1 MRFPNK
7 IHKAN
12 GVINCQNINTVTK
25 AYINQ
30 MTWMIEIK
38 NKLPR
43 VLSCFFEDFKHLKAY
58 LSAGSIATWIST
70 KGSTENSI

>member
-1 MRFPNK
+1 
-7 IHKAN
+7 
-12 GVINCQNINTVTK
+12 
-25 AYINQ
+25 
-30 MTWMIEIK
+30 MTWMTEFK
-38 NKLPR
+38 SKLPR